1 MAGSNPLL
9 GVFLAMVGCF
19 CSACGY
25 TLQKLAHRRA
35 DAAKSA
41 AGASP
46 AVGGAPGSPVPR
58 VTYWRYWQFPAG
70 LAMLIVGSVFAVVVF
85 GLAGQAE
92 LAPMGAATM
101 IFNELLAWR
110 VLREP
115 FTRVDAVATLLM
127 GLGTTISIV
136 FGQHVDRTYTLDI
149 IISLVNRPAAW
160 TGTAITLTLMA
171 ATAAYV
177 NVAGKTP
184 AKQLPRLRAS
194 LDCAGR
200 AFVGGMLGGY
210 TGLCT
215 KTVVT
220 VVFGAVGS
228 GDLSDLARVEP
239 YLFIVA
245 LACSLTLQ
253 VRFMNSGLARY
264 DSVRVIPVY
273 QSSLVIASVYSG
285 WTYWDEIAVQTPL
298 SVGLFVAG
306 CCLTLAGI
314 LVLSLKPETKALQQG
329 QHAGG
334 AAPLAGRAI
343 SGAGVAL
350 DAGDGIELTVTPNA
364 VAVQIVDGQA
374 ASVGQLLATGGAATG
389 QGPPASP
396 HGAHRRIAVA
406 AAVTPSSAAAFS
418 PTVVGRSVPA
428 PAGVSGILHRA
439 AHWAGLSGYHDM
451 AVTVGGGGVA
461 EREPGLGRVV
471 SDVSAHS
478 GDAALGDS
486 GTRAEPQPGEAGP
499 PVIDITNVVASPPPR
514 SVVSRKVG
522 AGSSGG
528 GGGSSA
534 LGSGASPFSQGGA
547 SVTTLPNSGAGQ
559 YDWQHDFVTPS
570 AAADRDTAKVVSTRA
585 VQQAQHGHGWA
596 APPGAVV
603 VRPSPSPAAGASTRA
618 RMQRTTS
625 MGESN
630 TPSPGPLTGRASRL
644 QPRRRQA
651 DESDDVARIDALDS
665 IARSLTMIERGS
677 GAVGASGSPA
687 AAGSLPVPATPRRTT
702 SVPTPIPGGGGEGSA
717 AVLRVPAS
725 PAAGMGGSAAPAAAI
740 YAQSLTG
747 NGADEQGDLA
757 RDRAMAAALHV
768 SAAVMAVA
776 AATASGSGDAGIDV
790 PRRGAITADV
800 L

>member
-1 MAGSNPLL
+1 
-9 GVFLAMVGCF
+9 
-19 CSACGY
+19 
-25 TLQKLAHRRA
+25 
-35 DAAKSA
+35 
-41 AGASP
+41 
-46 AVGGAPGSPVPR
+46 
-58 VTYWRYWQFPAG
+58 
-70 LAMLIVGSVFAVVVF
+70 
-85 GLAGQAE
+85 
-92 LAPMGAATM
+92 
-101 IFNELLAWR
+101 
-110 VLREP
+110 
-115 FTRVDAVATLLM
+115 
-127 GLGTTISIV
+127 
-136 FGQHVDRTYTLDI
+136 
-149 IISLVNRPAAW
+149 
-160 TGTAITLTLMA
+160 
-171 ATAAYV
+171 
-177 NVAGKTP
+177 
-184 AKQLPRLRAS
+184 
-194 LDCAGR
+194 
-200 AFVGGMLGGY
+200 
-210 TGLCT
+210 
-215 KTVVT
+215 
-220 VVFGAVGS
+220 VGS

-314 LVLSLKPETKALQQG
+314 LVLSLKPEPKALQQG
-329 QHAGG
+329 KLAGG
-334 AAPLAGRAI
+334 AAPLAGPAV

-364 VAVQIVDGQA
+364 VAVEIMDGQA
-374 ASVGQLLATGGAATG
+374 GSAGQRVATGSATTG

-396 HGAHRRIAVA
+396 HSAHRRIAVA
-406 AAVTPSSAAAFS
+406 AAATPSSAAAFS
-418 PTVVGRSVPA
+418 TTVVGRAVPA

-439 AHWAGLSGYHDM
+439 AHWAGLSGYQDM
-451 AVTVGGGGVA
+451 AVTVGGGGVGVA
-461 EREPGLGRVV
+461 EREPGLGRAV
-471 SDVSAHS
+471 SDASAHS

-486 GTRAEPQPGEAGP
+486 GTRAEPHPDEAGP

-528 GGGSSA
+528 GGGSSV
-534 LGSGASPFSQGGA
+534 LGSGPSPFSQGGA

-559 YDWQHDFVTPS
+559 YDWQHDFATPS
-570 AAADRDTAKVVSTRA
+570 AAADREIAKVASTRA

-596 APPGAVV
+596 PPPGGVV
-603 VRPSPSPAAGASTRA
+603 VRPSPSAAVVVSTRA
-618 RMQRTTS
+618 RVQRITP
-625 MGESN
+625 MGESE
-630 TPSPGPLTGRASRL
+630 TQSPGPLTGRAGRP

-677 GAVGASGSPA
+677 GAGVASGSPA
-687 AAGSLPVPATPRRTT
+687 AAGSLPVPPTPRRTS
-702 SVPTPIPGGGGEGSA
+702 SVPTPTPGGGGEGSA
-717 AVLRVPAS
+717 VVLRVPAS
-725 PAAGMGGSAAPAAAI
+725 PAAGMGGPAAPSAAM

-776 AATASGSGDAGIDV
+776 AAAASGSGDAGIDV
-790 PRRGAITADV
+790 PRRRAITADV